1 MATKAQLGTSY
12 RPNGYVSSLPEGGF
26 PLSTQV
32 FCMQG
37 TSPALERARQPF
49 RVRNAITGGLLFGFA
64 VSVWAYSISA
74 VKQEDFDDVDAEA
87 LNLDRRRASL
97 SESAS
102 TKISESSIPTYQ
114 PKPSEEPPSSLSR
127 HSAPSVL
134 AQFRP
139 TILDNFIHVRHPT
152 EGNLLV
158 WGAPPLTNIG
168 SIRETRD
175 ISW

>member
-1 MATKAQLGTSY
+1 MATKAQLGASY
-12 RPNGYVSSLPEGGF
+12 RPNGY
-26 PLSTQV
+26 
-32 FCMQG
+32 G

-87 LNLDRRRASL
+87 LNLDRRRPSL
-97 SESAS
+97 PGSAS
-102 TKISESSIPTYQ
+102 SKISESSTSAYLLKPLEGPPT
-114 PKPSEEPPSSLSR
+114 SLSR
-127 HSAPSVL
+127 HLFHSATSML

-139 TILDNFIHVRHPT
+139 SILDNFIQVRHPT
-152 EGNLLV
+152 EGNLFV
-158 WGAPPLTNIG
+158 WGAPPLHRIG
-168 SIRETRD
+168 SIRQTRE